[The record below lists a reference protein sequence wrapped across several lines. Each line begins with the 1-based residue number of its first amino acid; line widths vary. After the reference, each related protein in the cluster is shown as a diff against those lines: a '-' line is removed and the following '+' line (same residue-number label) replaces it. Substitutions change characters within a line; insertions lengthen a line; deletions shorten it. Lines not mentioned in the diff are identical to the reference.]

1 MEGNTDMPESNYWT
15 RARRATVG
23 RRRVLTG
30 AAGLAAL
37 AAAGCSTQSKPQGA
51 SPSGS
56 GSAQESPKTGGI
68 FNGTIPFNTPLDP
81 QKVSAQPQRTV
92 AGVYSRLF
100 AFKSGA
106 DPKVINNHDLE
117 PDLGLS
123 VESPDATTWTVK
135 LQTDAKFTN

>member
-1 MEGNTDMPESNYWT
+1 MPESNYWT
-15 RARRATVG
+15 RARRVTIG
-23 RRRVLTG
+23 RRRVLSSG
-30 AAGLAAL
+30 IGIAAL

-56 GSAQESPKTGGI
+56 QAGAQETPKTGGT

-100 AFKSGA
+100 RFQDRAPTQRS
-106 DPKVINNHDLE
+106 
-117 PDLGLS
+117 S
-123 VESPDATTWTVK
+123 ATTISRPISG
-135 LQTDAKFTN
+135 